1 MKNYFKPE
9 IQISLY
15 KVENIIAVSG
25 VNGLINKGEG
35 GQPAAESFS
44 SLFDN
49 K

>member
-1 MKNYFKPE
+1 MKSYFKPE
-9 IQISLY
+9 IQLFMY
-15 KVENIIAVSG
+15 KVENIIAASG

-35 GQPAAESFS
+35 GKPASESYS